1 MQQPSSTMP
10 APEPVSTLPT
20 PTPPRTTGPIERG
33 LLYFVLA
40 AVIVA
45 ICAYKS
51 MSVRDITRA
60 PAWVIYSLVVL
71 VYILSRF
78 VLGAMYHP
86 KLPRGMGDADLPVM
100 AIVVPAYNEERDI
113 QATLH
118 ACVSVDYPADKLRV
132 VVVDDCSTD
141 GTLRAIRE
149 FERGHPE
156 LVVLPQAVNQGKRA
170 AMAVGVRW
178 ARDADVFV
186 FIDSDSQIEPS
197 ALRKLARYFADPR
210 VGAVAGHTDVANRD
224 VNFLTR
230 MQAVRYYVAFRVYK
244 SAEALFSS
252 VTCCSG
258 CFSGYRREAV
268 DRVLDKWLNQTFLGE
283 PSTYG
288 DDRSLTNFL
297 LRDWRVLYAPD
308 AHAYT
313 VVPETMK
320 KFLRQQ
326 MRWKKS
332 WIRESIRACTFMW
345 RKHPIV
351 SSSFYLGIFLPL
363 IAPQIVLKSLVFD
376 PYVQG
381 TLPYWYVGGILAM
394 ALLYGLYYRVYRRE
408 RLWYHGVL
416 FALFYTAVLVWQ
428 FPLALATM
436 RDSKW
441 GTR

>member
-33 LLYFVLA
+33 LLYFLLA

-149 FERGHPE
+149 F
-156 LVVLPQAVNQGKRA
+156 
-170 AMAVGVRW
+170 
-178 ARDADVFV
+178 
-186 FIDSDSQIEPS
+186 
-197 ALRKLARYFADPR
+197 
-210 VGAVAGHTDVANRD
+210 
-224 VNFLTR
+224 
-230 MQAVRYYVAFRVYK
+230 
-244 SAEALFSS
+244 
-252 VTCCSG
+252 
-258 CFSGYRREAV
+258 
-268 DRVLDKWLNQTFLGE
+268 
-283 PSTYG
+283 
-288 DDRSLTNFL
+288 
-297 LRDWRVLYAPD
+297 
-308 AHAYT
+308 
-313 VVPETMK
+313 
-320 KFLRQQ
+320 
-326 MRWKKS
+326 
-332 WIRESIRACTFMW
+332 
-345 RKHPIV
+345 
-351 SSSFYLGIFLPL
+351 
-363 IAPQIVLKSLVFD
+363 
-376 PYVQG
+376 
-381 TLPYWYVGGILAM
+381 
-394 ALLYGLYYRVYRRE
+394 
-408 RLWYHGVL
+408 
-416 FALFYTAVLVWQ
+416 
-428 FPLALATM
+428 
-436 RDSKW
+436 
-441 GTR
+441 